1 MTNLEISKKLN
12 IAEKTVYN
20 WRKNRPELIKVV
32 EQGLKINN
40 QYVNITGTKEEREI
54 FDLLSKLNEK
64 EKKLYI
70 YEIKARILR
79 KELDN

>member
-20 WRKNRPELIKVV
+20 WRKNRPELFKII
-32 EQGLKINN
+32 ENGLKENN

-54 FDLLSKLNEK
+54 FDLLSKLNKKEK
-64 EKKLYI
+64 ELYI

-79 KELDN
+79 KELDK